1 MTVKDF
7 VNGFKDARDKEK
19 YVGEHIANKYIPF
32 DEKIGAAKTI
42 VDRSHYKEVDGE
54 KTYVKDSPLEY
65 LLIMISMTE
74 LYTDIE
80 LSSDNRLK
88 GFDMLESIGFYEVFL
103 KVLGAEASRFNTIL
117 AMVRDDT
124 EDLERNFV
132 SYIDRKLKIFSS
144 MFKDID
150 IDNMKELIENA
161 TINQS

>member
-19 YVGEHIANKYIPF
+19 YIGEHITNKYVPF

-42 VDRSHYKEVDGE
+42 VDRSHYKEADGE

-65 LLIMISMTE
+65 LLMMISMTE

-80 LSSDNRLK
+80 LSSDNRLE
-88 GFDMLESIGFYEVFL
+88 GFNVLESIGFYEVFL
-103 KVLGAEASRFNTIL
+103 KVLGAEASRFNTVL
-117 AMVRDDT
+117 AMVRDDV

-132 SYIDRKLKIFSS
+132 SYIERKLKIFSS
-144 MFKDID
+144 LFEDID
-150 IDNMKELIENA
+150 VDKYAEMIKQNE
-161 TINQS
+161 